1 LAPKSWKGVAAIRDI
16 GRGARRPARVGRL
29 GGRAAPGSG
38 VVARPRSTASG
49 AAGRPGDN
57 PRVATY
63 RLTLEYDGTRY
74 RGWQEQ
80 QNARSVT
87 GELRSALASVT
98 DGVREIGG
106 SGRTD
111 AGVHALAQVAHLR
124 LAQPIDPETLRWETN
139 AVLPADIHLLAVER
153 APSTFHARHEAVART
168 YLYQISRRRTAFAKR
183 FVWWVKQPLEVDLL
197 RESAQRIVGRH
208 DFRRFCERPGEQPST
223 VVVVEAVEVA
233 TEGEL
238 ILVRFR
244 ASHFLWKMVRRLT
257 GGLVRVA
264 GGELPAEDFAL
275 LFERPGPP
283 TSGSDSPAAWT
294 APPSGLFL
302 ERVDYPGDPPLGRLR
317 SAVPVTPEP
326 ARGRTS

>member
-1 LAPKSWKGVAAIRDI
+1 VLTRLSRASALA
-16 GRGARRPARVGRL
+16 
-29 GGRAAPGSG
+29 
-38 VVARPRSTASG
+38 
-49 AAGRPGDN
+49 GDN
-57 PRVATY
+57 RRVPTY

-87 GELRSALASVT
+87 GELRAALASVT

-139 AVLPADIHLLAVER
+139 AALPADIHLLAVDPVP
-153 APSTFHARHEAVART
+153 ATFHARHAAVART

-183 FVWWVKQPLEVDLL
+183 FVWWVKQPLEIELL
-197 RESAQRIVGRH
+197 RRAAQRIAGRH
-208 DFRRFCERPGEQPST
+208 DFRLFCERPGEQPST
-223 VVVVEAVEVA
+223 LVVVEAVDLA

-238 ILVRFR
+238 ILLRFR

-264 GGELPAEDFAL
+264 GSELAVEDFVR

-283 TSGSDSPAAWT
+283 LTGGDSPAAWT

-302 ERVDYPGDPPLGRLR
+302 ERVHYPGEPPLGRLR
-317 SAVPVTPEP
+317 SAVPVGPEP
-326 ARGRTS
+326 GRRQSAATRDDSEA